1 MIKQTLGKYLG
12 KAFNA
17 EVTPNKIGENNRK
30 TGVIEDYGL
39 TIPRAVS
46 GGDIEFACEL
56 YYAARGYETFKVGV
70 TNVIGFRRGKESILL
85 NINSPGY
92 DLNPVSK
99 EAESCGCRISVLDLP
114 DNR

>member
-1 MIKQTLGKYLG
+1 MIKQNLGEYLRT
-12 KAFNA
+12 AFKA

-39 TIPRAVS
+39 TIPKAVKE
-46 GGDIEFACEL
+46 DEIEFACEL

-85 NINSPGY
+85 NISSPGY
-92 DLNPVSK
+92 DLHPVTK

-114 DNR
+114 YNR